1 MVTQTKV
8 HVNFFKILEFY
19 ILYFYSWE
27 KQITKYCNL
36 KKKKKLKAANCKYL
50 YLIIIKYLG

>member
-8 HVNFFKILEFY
+8 HENFFKILEFY

-36 KKKKKLKAANCKYL
+36 KKKKLKAANCKYL